1 MLITLTGQRVKLRGY
16 TFSLSALIFQAVN
29 QSFCQVFNKKYNRVI
44 LYHQL
49 QPMYKVSNLTF
60 QAFLALCHSL

>member
-16 TFSLSALIFQAVN
+16 TFSLSVLIFQAVN

-49 QPMYKVSNLTF
+49 WPM
-60 QAFLALCHSL
+60 

>member
-16 TFSLSALIFQAVN
+16 TFSLGGLIFQAVN

-49 QPMYKVSNLTF
+49 WPM
-60 QAFLALCHSL
+60 